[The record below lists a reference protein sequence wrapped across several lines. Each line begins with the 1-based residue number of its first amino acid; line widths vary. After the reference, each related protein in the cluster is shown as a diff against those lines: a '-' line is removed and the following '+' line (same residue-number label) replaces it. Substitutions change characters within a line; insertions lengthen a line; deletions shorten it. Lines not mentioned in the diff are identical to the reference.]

1 MGRKAL
7 YTLGLVCVLKP
18 HSGHPSPGVLHVED
32 KPPRLLGELLGQVER
47 LKLSLHS

>member
-18 HSGHPSPGVLHVED
+18 HSGHPSPSVLHVED
-32 KPPRLLGELLGQVER
+32 KPPRLLGELLVQVER